1 MVGTTQVLDGNGRA
15 AICALVPSRT
25 ALLRLHYF
33 VAFAAIGAY
42 NPFFPTWLRA
52 RGIEGLSMSALTAL
66 NPLLGIVSPVVFGV
80 VADRFGLRGSL
91 LRVASLGAL
100 LPLATLTAL
109 GVFAGGPSYGVLF
122 VLIAL
127 FAFFRSPLVTVADVT
142 ALEEP
147 GSYARTRRFGSLGF
161 TVMAVA
167 VGFLVD
173 VTSPWKLPAA
183 VTLALAATSFIARGI
198 RERRPGA
205 AAGPP
210 VALGPEAAR
219 LVRSPDFALLL
230 GSVFLWCAAHT
241 SYDLCFSLYLR
252 DLGGTSRD
260 VGVSWAVGVVAEIL
274 LMTYAPVLFE
284 KRAKVWLLAVGVA
297 ATAIRFTLVASL
309 RSLPALLL
317 LQPLHALTFGL
328 TWISGLEL
336 VKAKAPSAVLATAQ
350 STFAVAAALGSAC
363 GMIAWGPLYAS
374 RGGTLVFGAAS
385 GVAALACSTVLA
397 LVLVRGHDAHA
408 AEASAPPSS
417 GSSSR

>member
-1 MVGTTQVLDGNGRA
+1 
-15 AICALVPSRT
+15 VPSRT

-42 NPFFPTWLRA
+42 IPFFPTWLRA

-91 LRVASLGAL
+91 LRVAALGAL
-100 LPLATLTAL
+100 IPLAAMTAL

-122 VLIAL
+122 VLVAM

-167 VGFLVD
+167 VGLLVD

-183 VTLALAATSFIARGI
+183 ITIALAATSLIARRI
-198 RERRPGA
+198 HERAP
-205 AAGPP
+205 GPP
-210 VALGPEAAR
+210 LGDGAIGQEASR
-219 LVRSPDFALLL
+219 LLRTPDFALLL

-241 SYDLCFSLYLR
+241 SYDLCFSLHLR
-252 DLGGTSRD
+252 DLGGSSRD
-260 VGVSWAVGVVAEIL
+260 VGIAWAVGVIAEIL
-274 LMTYAPVLFE
+274 LMSYAPLVFAR
-284 KRAKVWLLAVGVA
+284 RAKVWLLAVGVA

-309 RSLPALLL
+309 RSLPVLLL

-336 VKAKAPSAVLATAQ
+336 VKQKAPKTVLATAQ

-363 GMIAWGPLYAS
+363 GMLAWGPLYAA
-374 RGGTLVFGAAS
+374 RGGALVFAVAG
-385 GVAALACSTVLA
+385 GVAALACSAVLA
-397 LVLVRGHDAHA
+397 LVLVNR
-408 AEASAPPSS
+408 
-417 GSSSR
+417 